1 MNEEKEMMFYEIYLI
16 KHDFFRYIFMVTII
30 KQTYGYSLYIAQ
42 PLAGERE
49 NDISVLE
56 NLRKLDCVI
65 CKSDRVVSN
74 LMLGPSSDWL
84 TCFDMQSIDQ

>member
-1 MNEEKEMMFYEIYLI
+1 MNIAKEIIFYEIYFI
-16 KHDFFRYIFMVTII
+16 KHYFFRYITLTII
-30 KQTYGYSLYIAQ
+30 KQTYGYSLYIDQ

-65 CKSDRVVSN
+65 CKSDRVVDVGT
-74 LMLGPSSDWL
+74 LFRLV
-84 TCFDMQSIDQ
+84 DMF

>member
-1 MNEEKEMMFYEIYLI
+1 MIIANEIMFYEIYFI
-16 KHDFFRYIFMVTII
+16 KHFFRYIMVTII

-56 NLRKLDCVI
+56 NLRELDCVI
-65 CKSDRVVSN
+65 CKFFEVAN
-74 LMLGPSSDWL
+74 LMLGPL
-84 TCFDMQSIDQ
+84 QTG

>member
-1 MNEEKEMMFYEIYLI
+1 MNIAKEIMFYEIYFI
-16 KHDFFRYIFMVTII
+16 KHDFFRYITVTVI

-42 PLAGERE
+42 PLVGERE

-65 CKSDRVVSN
+65 CKSDRVVAN
-74 LMLGPSSDWL
+74 
-84 TCFDMQSIDQ
+84 T